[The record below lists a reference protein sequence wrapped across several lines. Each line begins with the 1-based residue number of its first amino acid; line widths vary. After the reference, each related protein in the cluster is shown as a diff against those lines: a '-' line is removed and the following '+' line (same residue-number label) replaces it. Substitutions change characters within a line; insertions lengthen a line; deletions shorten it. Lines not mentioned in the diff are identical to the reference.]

1 MCIINIVGR
10 DMFMGKVYSVIL
22 ASGKGERFDYYK
34 PKQFIKIAGKTI
46 LEHTLDAFENNNSID
61 EIILVINPDYKDLT
75 EQILINNHY
84 KKIKKVLNGGETRKE
99 SSFVGINAIDDD
111 EAKVLIHDAVRPFVS
126 DRIINECVEAL
137 DKFSAVDVAIKS
149 SDTIIQINDEHII
162 NHIPQ
167 RNYMMRGQTPQAFR
181 VGLIKKAHEL
191 SAQEEN
197 FEFTDDCGLIV
208 KCNLGDVYVVNGE
221 ETNIKITYPEDIFLA
236 DKLFQIN
243 SQKVPKNVLLNDLKD
258 KVLVVFGASSGI
270 GKDICKIAADYKAIT
285 YGYSRKN
292 NVNIIN
298 YEEIQKALK
307 EVYEKEKRI
316 DYVINTAGIL
326 NIGKLEER
334 DMESVL
340 EEININY
347 IGAVKIIK
355 ASIEYLRESKG
366 SLLMFTSSSYTRG
379 RALYSTYSS
388 TKAAV
393 VNMVQALAEEFQPD
407 NIKINVINPERTAT
421 PLRYK
426 NFGKEPEDTLLSSE
440 QVAFDSLKTV
450 LSDLT
455 GQVIDVRKPKQ

>member
-1 MCIINIVGR
+1 
-10 DMFMGKVYSVIL
+10 MGKVYSIIL

-34 PKQFIKIAGKTI
+34 PKQFIKIAGKTL
-46 LEHTLDAFENNNSID
+46 LEHTLDAFENNSAID
-61 EIILVINPDYKDLT
+61 EIILVINPLCKDLT
-75 EQILINNHY
+75 ENIIINNHY
-84 KKIKKVLNGGETRKE
+84 KKIKKILNGGETRKE
-99 SSFVGINAIDDD
+99 SSFIGINSINEDD
-111 EAKVLIHDAVRPFVS
+111 AKVLIHDAVRPFVS

-137 DKFSAVDVAIKS
+137 DRFSAVDVAIKS
-149 SDTIIQINDEHII
+149 ADTIIQINDKHII
-162 NHIPQ
+162 NNIPQ

-191 SAQEEN
+191 SQKEEN

-208 KCNLGDVYVVNGE
+208 KYNLADVYVVNGE

-243 SQKVPKNVLLNDLKD
+243 SHKVPENITLNDLKD

-285 YGYSRKN
+285 YGFSRKN
-292 NVNIIN
+292 NVNIAN
-298 YEEIQKALK
+298 YEDVQRVLK
-307 EVYEKEKRI
+307 EVYEKEKKI

-334 DMESVL
+334 DIEDITN
-340 EEININY
+340 EINVNY
-347 IGAVKIIK
+347 TGAIKVIK
-355 ASIEYLRESKG
+355 ASLEYLKKSSG
-366 SLLMFTSSSYTRG
+366 SLLLFTSSSYTRG

-388 TKAAV
+388 SKAAV
-393 VNMVQALAEEFQPD
+393 VNMVQALAEEFKSD
-407 NIKINVINPERTAT
+407 NININAINPERTAT
-421 PLRYK
+421 EMRYK

-440 QVAFDSLKTV
+440 QVAVDSLKTI

-455 GQVIDVRKPKQ
+455 GQVIDIRKPK